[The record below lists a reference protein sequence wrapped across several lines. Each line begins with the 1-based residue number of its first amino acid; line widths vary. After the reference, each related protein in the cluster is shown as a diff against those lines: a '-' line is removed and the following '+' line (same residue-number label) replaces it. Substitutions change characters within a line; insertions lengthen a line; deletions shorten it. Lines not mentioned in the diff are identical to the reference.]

1 MRPAFVALGEALID
15 AVTVGLIGDDKDAA
29 VPPGGGGDRKD
40 CAGHKWRYRSHAAP
54 VRQGLLLLQ

>member
-29 VPPGGGGDRKD
+29 VPQAAEAIVRTAQATNGDIDRML
-40 CAGHKWRYRSHAAP
+40 HP
-54 VRQGLLLLQ
+54 